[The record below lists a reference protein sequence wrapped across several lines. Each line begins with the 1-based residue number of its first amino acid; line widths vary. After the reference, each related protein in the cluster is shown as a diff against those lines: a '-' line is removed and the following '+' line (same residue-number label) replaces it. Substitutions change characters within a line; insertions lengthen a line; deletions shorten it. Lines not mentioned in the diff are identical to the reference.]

1 MVSIIFTDRDRLSRI
16 NGSVIDLDGLYH
28 RSFKDGI
35 VLNSFDLLSL
45 VEDLLR
51 LAAGRSVHVFSYD
64 TIMFMFMK
72 RYGRRRYKLYFSN
85 FIRSLRVLECVTG
98 ANVVL
103 YRYMQKLRNDPGSLE
118 DYSRPCY

>member
-28 RSFKDGI
+28 RNFKDGI

-51 LAAGRSVHVFSYD
+51 LASGRSVHVFSYD
-64 TIMFMFMK
+64 TVMFMFMK

-103 YRYMQKLRNDPGSLE
+103 YRYTQKLRNDPGSLE